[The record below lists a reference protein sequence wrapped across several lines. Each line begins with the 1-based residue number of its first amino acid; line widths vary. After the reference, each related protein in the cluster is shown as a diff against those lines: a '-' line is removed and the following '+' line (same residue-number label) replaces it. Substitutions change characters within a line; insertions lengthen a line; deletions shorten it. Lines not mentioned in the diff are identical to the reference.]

1 MPSGQSSAKLP
12 VILSPSQLIN
22 LSLSH
27 FVTRSLGHLVT
38 WSLGHSV
45 NSYSYRQ
52 TNGRTTSGST
62 GLLRRQQVHPVVSTE
77 SHAYIPNS
85 FHINFFDRTIRINLR
100 NFSSFSH
107 CPLHVIRFL
116 QKFIKIH
123 LHTIWHHAMG
133 LATEL
138 KIAMQMLNVTFSLT
152 ALPWRLPCQFD
163 HLPCH

>member
-12 VILSPSQLIN
+12 VILSPSHLITQ
-22 LSLSH
+22 SLGH
-27 FVTRSLGHLVT
+27 WVTRST
-38 WSLGHSV
+38 ATD
-45 NSYSYRQ
+45 RQ
-52 TNGRTTSGST
+52 SNGRTTSGST
-62 GLLRRQQVHPVVSTE
+62 GLLRRQQVHPVVSAE

-85 FHINFFDRTIRINLR
+85 FHINFFDGTIRIHLR

-107 CPLHVIRFL
+107 CPLHLIRFD

-123 LHTIWHHAMG
+123 LHTIRHYAMG

-152 ALPWRLPCQFD
+152 VLPRRLPCQSVRS
-163 HLPCH
+163 PCH